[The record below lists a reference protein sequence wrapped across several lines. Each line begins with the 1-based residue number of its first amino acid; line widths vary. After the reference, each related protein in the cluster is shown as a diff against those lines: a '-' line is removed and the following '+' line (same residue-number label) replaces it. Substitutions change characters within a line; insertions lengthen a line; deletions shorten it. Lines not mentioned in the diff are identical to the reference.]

1 MHSLKQG
8 DIIKAN
14 LNPTLGHEQAGYRPL
29 LVVSNDYTNKVV
41 RDIIKV
47 LPITSTQRE
56 FPLHVPLPSS
66 LITHGMVLVE
76 QEKSIDISY
85 RPYKYIEHVPDKFLD
100 KIINVLMLTIKI
112 IP

>member
-1 MHSLKQG
+1 MSSLKQG
-8 DIIKAN
+8 DIIKAD

-47 LPITSTQRE
+47 LPITSTLRN
-56 FPLHVPLPSS
+56 FPLHIPLPDD

-76 QEKSIDISY
+76 QEKAIDISY
-85 RPYKYIEHVPDKFLD
+85 RSYKYIEHVPDEFLD
-100 KIINVLMLTIKI
+100 KVINILMLTIKR
-112 IP
+112 